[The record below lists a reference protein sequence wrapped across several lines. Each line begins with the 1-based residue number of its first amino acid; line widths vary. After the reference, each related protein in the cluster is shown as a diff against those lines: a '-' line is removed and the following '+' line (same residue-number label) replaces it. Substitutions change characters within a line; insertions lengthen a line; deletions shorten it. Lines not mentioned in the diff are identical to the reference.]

1 MELKNIVPWG
11 RSFDE
16 YQEFFGLTDGDLSKT
31 ILGCGDGPASF
42 NAELTSRGGN
52 VISVDPTYQFAAGEL
67 QNRIEE
73 VYKEIMPQAE
83 KNKHMYV
90 WESIPSV
97 EALGEIRMSAM
108 NTFIA
113 DYEAGKSESRYLP
126 ESLPKLSFQD
136 KQFDL
141 ALCSHYLFL
150 YSEHV
155 DLEQHIASIKEL
167 CRVAS
172 EARIYPLLSL
182 DGELSSHLAEVIS
195 GLSKVG
201 LVCTKENVKY
211 QFQKGATQMLVVKS
225 V

>member
-52 VISVDPTYQFAAGEL
+52 VISVDPAYQ
-67 QNRIEE
+67 
-73 VYKEIMPQAE
+73 
-83 KNKHMYV
+83 
-90 WESIPSV
+90 
-97 EALGEIRMSAM
+97 
-108 NTFIA
+108 
-113 DYEAGKSESRYLP
+113 AGKSESRYLP